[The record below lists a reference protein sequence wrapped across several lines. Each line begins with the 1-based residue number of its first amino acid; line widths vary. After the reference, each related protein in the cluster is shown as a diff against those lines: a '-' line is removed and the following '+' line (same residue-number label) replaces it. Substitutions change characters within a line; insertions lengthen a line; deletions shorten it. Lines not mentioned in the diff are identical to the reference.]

1 MTHGPLDPSQPP
13 TQPVQPMSP
22 YPPPQYTPT
31 SGGPPVYPPS
41 GPPQYGPTTGGPP
54 PYPPAGPM
62 PFYPAPVPPKRK
74 SFWSSTGGILTIV
87 FGSLAL
93 VVVFV
98 LCTPLVLVAVIGD
111 RGDRAAVSKMEV
123 RVTSCEVFGSVAKVG
138 FSVKN
143 IGDKT
148 RSATLKIEYR
158 DSAGARLDTTTSYVR
173 NVAPGDTVRGEEST
187 ILDVPTTS
195 GSCKIV
201 GVS

>member
-1 MTHGPLDPSQPP
+1 
-13 TQPVQPMSP
+13 
-22 YPPPQYTPT
+22 
-31 SGGPPVYPPS
+31 
-41 GPPQYGPTTGGPP
+41 
-54 PYPPAGPM
+54 M

-93 VVVFV
+93 VVVV
-98 LCTPLVLVAVIGD
+98 LLCTPLVLLAMIGD

-143 IGDKT
+143 IGDTT

-201 GVS
+201 EVS

>member
-1 MTHGPLDPSQPP
+1 
-13 TQPVQPMSP
+13 
-22 YPPPQYTPT
+22 
-31 SGGPPVYPPS
+31 
-41 GPPQYGPTTGGPP
+41 
-54 PYPPAGPM
+54 M

-93 VVVFV
+93 VVVVV
-98 LCTPLVLVAVIGD
+98 LCMPLGLIAMIGD
-111 RGDRAAVSKMEV
+111 RGDAVSKMEV

-143 IGDKT
+143 IGDMT

-158 DSAGARLDTTTSYVR
+158 DSAGARLDTDTSYVR
-173 NVAPGDTVRGEEST
+173 NVAPGETVRGEVST
-187 ILDVPTTS
+187 ILDAPTTS

-201 GVS
+201 KVS

>member
-1 MTHGPLDPSQPP
+1 
-13 TQPVQPMSP
+13 
-22 YPPPQYTPT
+22 
-31 SGGPPVYPPS
+31 
-41 GPPQYGPTTGGPP
+41 
-54 PYPPAGPM
+54 M

-93 VVVFV
+93 VVVVV
-98 LCTPLVLVAVIGD
+98 LCMPLVLVGMI
-111 RGDRAAVSKMEV
+111 GDRAAVSKTKMEV

-158 DSAGARLDTTTSYVR
+158 DSAGARLDTVTSYVR

-187 ILDVPTTS
+187 ILDAPTTS

-201 GVS
+201 

>member
-1 MTHGPLDPSQPP
+1 
-13 TQPVQPMSP
+13 
-22 YPPPQYTPT
+22 
-31 SGGPPVYPPS
+31 
-41 GPPQYGPTTGGPP
+41 
-54 PYPPAGPM
+54 M
-62 PFYPAPVPPKRK
+62 PFYPAPVTPKRK

-93 VVVFV
+93 VVVV
-98 LCTPLVLVAVIGD
+98 LLCMPLGLMAMIGD
-111 RGDRAAVSKMEV
+111 RGDAVSKMEV

-158 DSAGARLDTTTSYVR
+158 DSAGARLDTDTLYVR